1 MLSFNGAASSM
12 PQKPRGTSKE
22 SGLQKSRIYSREGMS
37 AVPTEYCETFSVRK
51 PMGARIHKSDCR
63 ITHIDTNSVL
73 VGKAFVGDTIVALD
87 GKAIHNVDE
96 LHRKLRE
103 PSEKVSVKVRH
114 GMWSWCQHRC
124 TTLERIQMDK
134 DTEKVTGRPIDIY
147 FIAIQL
153 SNAPEL
159 GNVQLGLY
167 VKYDARERLQV
178 HNVDTSSIAGVHLRP
193 GDIIR
198 EVNDKPV
205 SSKTMLKYYILESIV
220 KNKKIN
226 FLVEC
231 PAGDAYRDCCDM
243 APDVTDIALK
253 QIERFKKT
261 LNQMPSKSVYTSHR
275 SKNSVSIAP
284 TERTEVEIPADFDP
298 TKLRPCKNAK

>member
-1 MLSFNGAASSM
+1 
-12 PQKPRGTSKE
+12 
-22 SGLQKSRIYSREGMS
+22 MS

-147 FIAIQL
+147 F
-153 SNAPEL
+153 
-159 GNVQLGLY
+159 
-167 VKYDARERLQV
+167 V

-220 KNKKIN
+220 KNKKVSQSYRVQAHTVSQGLSENKIN
-226 FLVEC
+226 
-231 PAGDAYRDCCDM
+231 
-243 APDVTDIALK
+243 
-253 QIERFKKT
+253 ER
-261 LNQMPSKSVYTSHR
+261 R
-275 SKNSVSIAP
+275 R
-284 TERTEVEIPADFDP
+284 E
-298 TKLRPCKNAK
+298 